1 MENEIRK
8 IEVRINKL
16 TQKGEMMNIRLINK
30 LKRKLRKLRGE
41 N

>member
-1 MENEIRK
+1 MENEIKR